1 MNVLLMRQMEIA
13 SKMRRKCLRSENQK
27 RGLEALVPAAVS
39 KRERANIE
47 PNAKCGGK
55 TFHLQE
61 VKGGKWKYTVPA
73 DNSPGQTPI
82 RIGKAEERNAV
93 EHHVF
98 SQDSAHSELT
108 SKSLLMRK
116 SLSPLLKSF
125 SPVIRAAVLT
135 SPIHCFSDQL
145 HAAVI
150 SRES

>member
-1 MNVLLMRQMEIA
+1 MRQMEIA
-13 SKMRRKCLRSENQK
+13 SKMRRKCLRSEKQK
-27 RGLEALVPAAVS
+27 RGLEALVRAAVS
-39 KRERANIE
+39 NCKREGANIE

-98 SQDSAHSELT
+98 SQNSAHSELT

-116 SLSPLLKSF
+116 SLSPLLRSF

-150 SRES
+150 GRES